1 MRPPIINI
9 IDRAVRKA
17 GRSLVRDFGEV
28 QQLQVSVKGPGDFV
42 TVADMKAEEILRE
55 ELTRAR
61 PDLGF
66 LGEESGLTEG
76 SGAAAEGG
84 TWIVDPLDG
93 TTNFLHG
100 LPQFCISVALRE
112 DGELTHG
119 VVYEPLTD
127 DLYWAARNNG
137 AFLNDRRLRVSSR
150 RNLNESL
157 IATGIPH
164 MGLPDHGRYLA
175 TLAAVM
181 TQTTG
186 VRRCGAAALDLANVA
201 AGRYDGFWEYGLQQW
216 DIAAGILLISESGG
230 LVTDAG
236 GGKDMLGS
244 GDVVAGNDQLHAPLL
259 TLLQRAAGSVQ

>member
-1 MRPPIINI
+1 MRPPIINV

-42 TVADMKAEEILRE
+42 SAADMKAEEILRE
-55 ELTRAR
+55 ELARAR
-61 PDLGF
+61 PDIGF
-66 LGEESGLTEG
+66 LGEEGGLTEG
-76 SGAAAEGG
+76 SGNG

-100 LPQFCISVALRE
+100 LPQFAISVALRE

-127 DLYWAARNNG
+127 DLYWAARNGG
-137 AFLNDRRLRVSSR
+137 AFLNHRRLRVSSR
-150 RNLNESL
+150 RQLDDAL

-164 MGLPDHGRYLA
+164 MGLPDHRRYLA

-181 TQTTG
+181 GQTSG
-186 VRRCGAAALDLANVA
+186 VRRCGAAALDLAYVA
-201 AGRYDGFWEYGLQQW
+201 AGRYDGFWEYGLQVW

-230 LVTDAG
+230 LVTDASG
-236 GGKDMLGS
+236 GRDMLES

-259 TLLQRAAGSVQ
+259 TLLQRASASAE